1 MPCTTQLSLR
11 GMVIDNGSTRL
22 VFDRVHNEVRVFEHY
37 HDGTRRKLRCRKM
50 LKFDSMLPLFAKL
63 YMKGERKMT
72 LGTNATLEERLK
84 YAPDEITPD
93 EIAKVLD
100 ELADWRELLSD
111 EFDGPD
117 DIKAR
122 LEELEDDIARKD
134 RDIEDLE
141 TEVDELSQE
150 INYLNN
156 RNAELE
162 SELQERP

>member
-1 MPCTTQLSLR
+1 
-11 GMVIDNGSTRL
+11 
-22 VFDRVHNEVRVFEHY
+22 
-37 HDGTRRKLRCRKM
+37 
-50 LKFDSMLPLFAKL
+50 
-63 YMKGERKMT
+63 MT

-122 LEELEDDIARKD
+122 LEELEDDIELKD
-134 RDIEDLE
+134 KQIENLE
-141 TEVDELSQE
+141 YALDDANNE
-150 INYLNN
+150 I
-156 RNAELE
+156 
-162 SELQERP
+162 ERLKETIENLTPSD

>member
-1 MPCTTQLSLR
+1 
-11 GMVIDNGSTRL
+11 
-22 VFDRVHNEVRVFEHY
+22 
-37 HDGTRRKLRCRKM
+37 
-50 LKFDSMLPLFAKL
+50 
-63 YMKGERKMT
+63 MT

-122 LEELEDDIARKD
+122 LEELEI
-134 RDIEDLE
+134 DIELKDKQIENLE
-141 TEVDELSQE
+141 YALDDANNE
-150 INYLNN
+150 I
-156 RNAELE
+156 
-162 SELQERP
+162 ERLKETIENLTPSD

>member
-37 HDGTRRKLRCRKM
+37 HDGTRRKLRCRKL

-122 LEELEDDIARKD
+122 LEELEI
-134 RDIEDLE
+134 DIELKDKQIEELE
-141 TEVDELSQE
+141 DELDDANNE
-150 INYLNN
+150 I
-156 RNAELE
+156 
-162 SELQERP
+162 ERLKETIENLTPSD

>member
-1 MPCTTQLSLR
+1 
-11 GMVIDNGSTRL
+11 
-22 VFDRVHNEVRVFEHY
+22 
-37 HDGTRRKLRCRKM
+37 
-50 LKFDSMLPLFAKL
+50 
-63 YMKGERKMT
+63 MT

-84 YAPDEITPD
+84 YAPDEVTHD
-93 EIAKVLD
+93 EIAKMLD
-100 ELADWRELLSD
+100 ELAAWRELLSD

-141 TEVDELSQE
+141 AEVDELSQE

-162 SELQERP
+162 AELQERP

>member
-37 HDGTRRKLRCRKM
+37 HDGTRRKLRCRKL

-122 LEELEDDIARKD
+122 LEELEI
-134 RDIEDLE
+134 DIELKDKQIENLE
-141 TEVDELSQE
+141 YALDDANNE
-150 INYLNN
+150 I
-156 RNAELE
+156 
-162 SELQERP
+162 ERLKETIENLTASD

>member
-1 MPCTTQLSLR
+1 
-11 GMVIDNGSTRL
+11 
-22 VFDRVHNEVRVFEHY
+22 
-37 HDGTRRKLRCRKM
+37 
-50 LKFDSMLPLFAKL
+50 
-63 YMKGERKMT
+63 MT

-100 ELADWRELLSD
+100 ELAAWRELLSD

-141 TEVDELSQE
+141 AEVDEFSQE

-162 SELQERP
+162 DQLQERP

>member
-37 HDGTRRKLRCRKM
+37 HDGTRRKLRCRKL

-150 INYLNN
+150 INYLNS
-156 RNAELE
+156 RYAELE
-162 SELQERP
+162 AELQERP

>member
-1 MPCTTQLSLR
+1 
-11 GMVIDNGSTRL
+11 
-22 VFDRVHNEVRVFEHY
+22 
-37 HDGTRRKLRCRKM
+37 
-50 LKFDSMLPLFAKL
+50 
-63 YMKGERKMT
+63 MT

-100 ELADWRELLSD
+100 ELAAWRELLSD

-141 TEVDELSQE
+141 DELDDANNE
-150 INYLNN
+150 I
-156 RNAELE
+156 
-162 SELQERP
+162 ERLKETIENLTPSD

>member
-1 MPCTTQLSLR
+1 
-11 GMVIDNGSTRL
+11 
-22 VFDRVHNEVRVFEHY
+22 
-37 HDGTRRKLRCRKM
+37 
-50 LKFDSMLPLFAKL
+50 
-63 YMKGERKMT
+63 MT

-84 YAPDEITPD
+84 YAPDEVTHD
-93 EIAKVLD
+93 EIAKMLD
-100 ELADWRELLSD
+100 ELAAWKELSSD

-141 TEVDELSQE
+141 AEVDELSQE

-162 SELQERP
+162 AELQERP

>member
-1 MPCTTQLSLR
+1 
-11 GMVIDNGSTRL
+11 
-22 VFDRVHNEVRVFEHY
+22 
-37 HDGTRRKLRCRKM
+37 
-50 LKFDSMLPLFAKL
+50 
-63 YMKGERKMT
+63 MT

-122 LEELEDDIARKD
+122 LEELEI
-134 RDIEDLE
+134 DIELKDKQIEKLE
-141 TEVDELSQE
+141 DELDAHQYE
-150 INYLNN
+150 I
-156 RNAELE
+156 
-162 SELQERP
+162 ERLKETIDDMISSD